1 VIAGSDTDDV
11 GDITRRPGGN
21 AYTCPIL
28 QSPAHTPGY
37 QMSELVARE
46 GGSALEELGIKFKDL
61 RHLRVRPHVD
71 ALCWLWE
78 DWGG

>member
-1 VIAGSDTDDV
+1 
-11 GDITRRPGGN
+11 
-21 AYTCPIL
+21 
-28 QSPAHTPGY
+28 
-37 QMSELVARE
+37 MSELVARE

-78 DWGG
+78 DWGR